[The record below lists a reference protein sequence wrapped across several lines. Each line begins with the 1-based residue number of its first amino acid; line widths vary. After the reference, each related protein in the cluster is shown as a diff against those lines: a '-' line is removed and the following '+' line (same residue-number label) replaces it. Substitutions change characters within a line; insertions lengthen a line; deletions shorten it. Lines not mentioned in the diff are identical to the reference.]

1 MPMNKNSINRVYLI
15 GHLGNRPEGRYT
27 PSGRPTVNFSLA
39 TNEVWKNNAGKQ
51 VEHTE
56 WHHIV
61 VWDKLA
67 DFVTEYLQKGQLIYI
82 EGKLQ
87 TRTYKD
93 KDDVQHWKTEVISN
107 VITPLEWKTAAKK
120 ENGLTKKT
128 AEKVSEPA
136 GAEDLPF

>member
-1 MPMNKNSINRVYLI
+1 MSMNKNSINRVYLI

-61 VWDKLA
+61 VWDQLA
-67 DFVTEYLQKGQLIYI
+67 DFVTEYLDKGHLVAV
-82 EGKLQ
+82 EGRLHSRSWKNKEDQ
-87 TRTYKD
+87 TIK
-93 KDDVQHWKTEVISN
+93 VTEIVASSI
-107 VITPLEWKTAAKK
+107 
-120 ENGLTKKT
+120 
-128 AEKVSEPA
+128 VSLK
-136 GAEDLPF
+136 GK